1 MADSEKSTSGSV
13 QGWVQ
18 WRDNPGERPTFRYGT
33 LTWRDS
39 VIESFAEQSVA
50 ASSSMVEQRATDD
63 SDSQLFIVPGF
74 VDLHSH
80 LAIAQGPQSSDVIR
94 AHAWEEIRAG
104 VLAVRE
110 PGSPVKVSPGELP
123 FGRPIV
129 ISAGR
134 HIALEKRYN
143 RGLAI
148 ELPAD
153 PTEGEVPVR
162 ASLLADE
169 VQRQAS
175 ASDGWVKLVGDW
187 IDRSEGASSDLRPL
201 WSREELLAAIDAAHE
216 VGAKV
221 AVHTFG
227 RDIIDDLLDAG
238 VDSIE
243 HGTGMSATQMRR
255 AAKQGVVVVPT
266 LIQVLKFPEFASSA
280 TRYPRYAQTMT
291 DLYDGREKWFADLLS
306 SGVTILPGS
315 DAGGYQVHGA
325 LLDELEQWV
334 AWGMEPEDVLASATW
349 KARDFL
355 GLDCLQVG
363 APADAVVFTEDP
375 CRVPQ
380 VWRHPQAV
388 AANGRRVVPATNR
401 LN

>member
-1 MADSEKSTSGSV
+1 MADSENSIAGSV

-18 WRDNPGERPTFRYGT
+18 WRDNPSEMPTFRFGT
-33 LTWRDS
+33 LVWRDRTI
-39 VIESFAEQSVA
+39 VSFVEQPVAGRCVEQTGA
-50 ASSSMVEQRATDD
+50 ASSD
-63 SDSQLFIVPGF
+63 SPPFIVPGF

-94 AHAWEEIRAG
+94 THAWAEIRAG
-104 VLAVRE
+104 VLALRE

-129 ISAGR
+129 VSAGR

-143 RGLAI
+143 RGLAV

-153 PTEGEVPVR
+153 PTEGEVVSRSGLLVEEVR
-162 ASLLADE
+162 
-169 VQRQAS
+169 RQAS
-175 ASDGWVKLVGDW
+175 TSDGWVKLVGDW
-187 IDRSEGASSDLRPL
+187 IDRSEGASSDLKPL
-201 WSREELLAAIDAAHE
+201 WSREELAAAIDAAHG

-227 RDIIDDLLDAG
+227 PDIIDDLLDAG

-243 HGTGMSATQMRR
+243 HGTGMSGKQMRR
-255 AAKQGVVVVPT
+255 AASQGVVVVPT

-291 DLYDGREKWFADLLS
+291 DLYVGREKWFADLLS

-334 AWGMEPEDVLASATW
+334 AWGMDPKDVLASATW

-355 GLDCLQVG
+355 GLDSLQVG
-363 APADAVVFTEDP
+363 APADAVVFAEDP
-375 CRVPQ
+375 RLSPQ

-388 AANGRRVVPATNR
+388 VANGRRVAPASSSR
-401 LN
+401 Y